1 MALNKVKAIALTN
14 IDSSTVS
21 GTYQAIN
28 AAGLD
33 QACFLVRV
41 MNASNQNVTLSY
53 DGSTDNDV
61 VLANST
67 LDVPAQT
74 NSSPNNKVALFAKGQ
89 VVYVKGTA
97 GTGNIYL
104 SGYYTLPN

>member
-1 MALNKVKAIALTN
+1 MAQDKVKAITLTS
-14 IDSSTVS
+14 IASSTVS

-28 AAGLD
+28 PLGLTH
-33 QACFLVRV
+33 ACFLVRV

-61 VLANST
+61 VLATST
-67 LDVPAQT
+67 LEVPCQT
-74 NSSPNNKVALFAKGQ
+74 NSVPNNKVALFAKGQ
-89 VVYVKGTA
+89 IIYVKGTA

-104 SGYYTLPN
+104 SGYYV